1 MGVVETGFVIA
12 AAVALIASLVVMAMF
27 ASTATKFTG
36 DMIEDSRKPIK
47 PKSHVIEVTQNHLTS
62 LGINDKYLATHEF
75 TREDAQIMAMDIGQ
89 KLA

>member
-47 PKSHVIEVTQNHLTS
+47 PKKVGKHI
-62 LGINDKYLATHEF
+62 INLKCPDFINILFIFSVFFKW
-75 TREDAQIMAMDIGQ
+75 
-89 KLA
+89 